1 MSSKGG
7 SATLADA
14 MKAIGDVIAPG
25 AKLGLGLLESIKLP
39 SRTCGCGCEI
49 PPPCWAPQPLGDFES
64 EACPGNNAL
73 LRVTITNC
81 GMTSRKFK
89 VVPTNAAVKA
99 EPASLTLGPLEE
111 GVVALTLA
119 VPAGATKG
127 QTQKSLV
134 WIHGCKDHYLRWT
147 VVAAEA
153 GVSCCAGE
161 VELEDCPDLI
171 HHWYDHFYCERP
183 CPNRD

>member
-1 MSSKGG
+1 MSSKDG

-14 MKAIGDVIAPG
+14 LKAIGDAMAPG
-25 AKLGLGLLESIKLP
+25 AKLGLGLLESIRLP
-39 SRTCGCGCEI
+39 TRTGCSCEI
-49 PPPCWAPQPLGDFES
+49 PPPCWVPQPLGDVET
-64 EACPGNNAL
+64 EACPGNNAVV
-73 LRVTITNC
+73 RITITNC
-81 GMTSRKFK
+81 GTAGRKIT
-89 VVPTNAAVKA
+89 VTATNAAVKVA
-99 EPASLTLGPLEE
+99 PASLTLGPLEE
-111 GVVALTLA
+111 GLVTLTLP

-134 WIHGCKDHYLRWT
+134 RIHGCRDYYFRWT

-153 GVSCCAGE
+153 GVSCAAGE

>member
-14 MKAIGDVIAPG
+14 VKAIGDVIAPG
-25 AKLGLGLLESIKLP
+25 AKIGLGLLESIRLP
-39 SRTCGCGCEI
+39 SRNCGCGCEI
-49 PPPCWAPQPLGDFES
+49 PPPCWAPQPLGDVES
-64 EACPGNNAL
+64 EACPGNNGV
-73 LRVTITNC
+73 LRLVITNC
-81 GMTSRKFK
+81 GMTTRAIK
-89 VVPTNAAVKA
+89 VTATNAAVNV
-99 EPASLTLGPLEE
+99 EPAALTLGPQEE

-119 VPAGATKG
+119 VPAGATTG

-134 WIHGCKDHYLRWT
+134 WIHGCKEHFLRWT

-153 GVSCCAGE
+153 GVSCSPDD

-171 HHWYDHFYCERP
+171 HHWYDHFYCQRP
-183 CPNRD
+183 CLSRD